1 MTDINYDFSNR
12 VAVITG
18 GANGIGAAI
27 ADQLRR
33 CGAQIAIWDMQQG
46 SVSDDEY
53 FNVDVT
59 NNQQILLAN
68 FEDYLNG
75 FSDNVK
81 EIVECFNL
89 RAQIRHMAGKDVLLD
104 VVEKFV
110 SPYINL
116 TPEVKED
123 PEGNKLPALSN
134 LGMGYVFEE
143 LIRKFN
149 EENNEEAG
157 EHFTPREII
166 RLMTH
171 IVFEPLKGKIKEHAR
186 YSIYDPAC
194 GSGGMLTEA
203 EHFAEEITSNK
214 SKFVLYGQEVNPET
228 YAICTSD
235 MLIKNENPENI
246 AYGSTLGNDG
256 FMGKEFDFMLSN
268 PPYGKSWKIDID
280 AIQDGKKI
288 VDPRFSVGTPR
299 SSDGQSL
306 FLANMAYKMKN
317 NTDLGSRVASVH
329 NGSALFTGDAGSGE
343 SNIRKWLIENDW
355 VDCIIGLPK
364 NMFYN
369 TGISTY
375 IFILSNRKLE
385 HRKGKVQLIDASEIY
400 KKKRKSLGNKS
411 NELTKDH
418 IRQIT
423 DIYLNFEAT
432 EKSKIF
438 ENSDFGY
445 QKIII
450 DRPLR
455 LSCQFTQEK
464 VDGLRFHNSL
474 QDEMEYIYKQFGED
488 VYSDIKQHKETL
500 LKYWEANEI
509 KVSPANKNK
518 LFDVKY
524 WKVQKGIMDA
534 AQKLFNHFGNTVSN
548 DFNIYKGELDK
559 SIKKLKISISPSEK
573 KQIINAISWK
583 NEEAEPIVKKK
594 EKDGSYSFTHL
605 KKFYE
610 LWKGISGK
618 RTEVASNNPD
628 IQIHSFLKKGKS
640 FVAINNLTDEKQE
653 VKVSFLNKSDNYIKN
668 ITLRRLY
675 TTSTGLPRLVFF
687 TNLKSLTSLSLKP
700 GETVIAE
707 CDITD
712 LEFKG
717 AIKEKNFYTDT
728 YLQTIKKDKPLTFNF
743 TELPKVS
750 NGSASLKMGIGRNHN
765 LSKKPT
771 ITVNGNP
778 IEVPNNWAGYD
789 QASRKLFFG
798 VIGIPFDI
806 KYLKSGENI
815 VKITFPDDGGHLSS
829 LILNVENKE
838 N

>member
-1 MTDINYDFSNR
+1 MKQKAHNKVVNFIW
-12 VAVITG
+12 G
-18 GANGIGAAI
+18 I
-27 ADQLRR
+27 ADDVLRDVFVRGKYRDIILPFTVIRRLDVLLEKSKEKVLENDQFLIDNKIDDKSALNRFSGYPFYNTSRFTMGKNGPTEAKFKYVSLMSDPENIDSNLEEYLDGFGPNVQEIISKFKIRNQL
-33 CGAQIAIWDMQQG
+33 QTMQEAG
-46 SVSDDEY
+46 ITFALIEKLVSNEI
-53 FNVDVT
+53 NLGPNDVT
-59 NNQQILLAN
+59 NSKGEKLL
-68 FEDYLNG
+68 G
-75 FSDNVK
+75 
-81 EIVECFNL
+81 
-89 RAQIRHMAGKDVLLD
+89 
-104 VVEKFV
+104 
-110 SPYINL
+110 
-116 TPEVKED
+116 
-123 PEGNKLPALSN
+123 LSN

-171 IVFEPLKGKIKEHAR
+171 VVFEPLKGQIKEHAR

-203 EHFAEEITSNK
+203 EHFAEEITNNK

-288 VDPRFSVGTPR
+288 LDPRFSVGTPR
-299 SSDGQSL
+299 SSDGQLL

-385 HRKGKVQLIDASEIY
+385 HRKGKVQLIDATEIY

-438 ENSDFGY
+438 KNSDFGY

-464 VDGLRFHNSL
+464 VDGLRFHNAL
-474 QDEMEYIYKQFGED
+474 QDEMEYIYEQFGED
-488 VYSDIKQHKETL
+488 VYTDIKQHKESL

-534 AQKLFNHFGNTVSN
+534 AQKLFNHFGDTVSN

-594 EKDGSYSFTHL
+594 EKDGTIIYEPDSDLRDSENVPLLEDIDIYFKSEVLPHVSDAWIDYSKTTIGYEISFT
-605 KKFYE
+605 KYFYKYKPLRSLE
-610 LWKGISGK
+610 RITKDLIAL
-618 RTEVASNNPD
+618 EN
-628 IQIHSFLKKGKS
+628 
-640 FVAINNLTDEKQE
+640 E
-653 VKVSFLNKSDNYIKN
+653 SDGLIKN
-668 ITLRRLY
+668 I
-675 TTSTGLPRLVFF
+675 
-687 TNLKSLTSLSLKP
+687 LT
-700 GETVIAE
+700 
-707 CDITD
+707 
-712 LEFKG
+712 
-717 AIKEKNFYTDT
+717 
-728 YLQTIKKDKPLTFNF
+728 
-743 TELPKVS
+743 
-750 NGSASLKMGIGRNHN
+750 
-765 LSKKPT
+765 
-771 ITVNGNP
+771 
-778 IEVPNNWAGYD
+778 
-789 QASRKLFFG
+789 
-798 VIGIPFDI
+798 
-806 KYLKSGENI
+806 
-815 VKITFPDDGGHLSS
+815 
-829 LILNVENKE
+829 
-838 N
+838 